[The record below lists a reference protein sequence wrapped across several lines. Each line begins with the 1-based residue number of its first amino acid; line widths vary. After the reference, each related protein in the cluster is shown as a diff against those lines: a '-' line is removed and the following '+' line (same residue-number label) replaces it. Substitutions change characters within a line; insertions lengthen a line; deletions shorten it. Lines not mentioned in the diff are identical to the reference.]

1 MLLLLARSSDPPFMT
16 LLLIALN
23 VLAFAVETLSPNTL
37 INVFALW
44 PLHAA
49 GSDAPAFHIW
59 QLLTYSALHAN
70 VTHLAFNMLGL
81 FMFGNEVERVLGGRR
96 TLTLF
101 LTSVACGGVVQ
112 MLTTVSMTGDAHPTI
127 GASAGVFGVLIAYAM
142 MFPRRRVVLLFPPI
156 PMPAWLFATGYTVL
170 ELLLGVSREASGVA
184 HFAHLG
190 GMAGAVALIVYWSGK
205 LDRGRVD

>member
-1 MLLLLARSSDPPFMT
+1 MT

-23 VLAFAVETLSPNTL
+23 VLAFAVEALNTNRL
-37 INVFALW
+37 IDAFALW
-44 PLHAA
+44 PLRAA
-49 GSDAPAFHIW
+49 GSGAPAFHAW
-59 QLLTYSALHAN
+59 QLLTYSALHAS

-96 TLTLF
+96 MLALYV
-101 LTSVACGGVVQ
+101 TSVACGGIVQ
-112 MLTTVSMTGDAHPTI
+112 TLTTLSMTGDAYPTI

-156 PMPAWLFATGYTVL
+156 PMPAWLFATGYAVL
-170 ELLLGVSREASGVA
+170 ELVLGVSREASGVA

-190 GMAGAVALIVYWSGK
+190 GMAGAVVLIVYWSGK

>member
-1 MLLLLARSSDPPFMT
+1 MT

-23 VLAFAVETLSPNTL
+23 VLAFAVEALDPNSL
-37 INVFALW
+37 IDVFALW
-44 PLHAA
+44 PLQAA
-49 GSDAPAFHIW
+49 GSGAPAFHIW
-59 QLLTYSALHAN
+59 QLLTYSALHAS

-96 TLTLF
+96 MLALYA
-101 LTSVACGGVVQ
+101 TSVACGGIVQ
-112 MLTTVSMTGDAHPTI
+112 TLTTVSMTGDAYPTI

-156 PMPAWLFATGYTVL
+156 PMPAWLFATGYAVL
-170 ELLLGVSREASGVA
+170 ELVLGVSREATGVA

-190 GMAGAVALIVYWSGK
+190 GMTGAVALIVYWSGK
-205 LDRGRVD
+205 LDRGPVD